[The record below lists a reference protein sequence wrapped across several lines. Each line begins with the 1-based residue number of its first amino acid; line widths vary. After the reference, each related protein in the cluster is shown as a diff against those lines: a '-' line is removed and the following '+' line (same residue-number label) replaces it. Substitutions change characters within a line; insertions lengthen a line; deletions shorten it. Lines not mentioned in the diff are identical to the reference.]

1 MAIRPAWPN
10 VRIRSDVENC
20 KAMKDR
26 AAVTWVKTQA
36 GPTIK
41 IAFFKASYLSWPVS
55 KRSRMAKVSCILS
68 EKLIT
73 MMSGVITLRNIL
85 RRKSNQPSAPSAST
99 MAISGGPAAMTMK
112 ETRRKKRIAMRQPAV
127 NPTRL

>member
-1 MAIRPAWPN
+1 MRVAIRPAWPN

-36 GPTIK
+36 GPTIQNR
-41 IAFFKASYLSWPVS
+41 IFQGLVFVLAREQAV
-55 KRSRMAKVSCILS
+55 AHGEVSCILS

-73 MMSGVITLRNIL
+73 MMSGVITLRKHIE
-85 RRKSNQPSAPSAST
+85 AE
-99 MAISGGPAAMTMK
+99 I
-112 ETRRKKRIAMRQPAV
+112 
-127 NPTRL
+127 